1 MAAIRAPGFCDKA
14 GDIGLRV
21 VQPTQMLTPMLAE
34 MVWIAV
40 RQISAKSICHDFIRG
55 FSGRTCRLVHHDQ
68 QVVRDVQAV
77 LGCHDALFLS
87 GRKKLRKR
95 CCVAKMHRNE
105 AF

>member
-1 MAAIRAPGFCDKA
+1 
-14 GDIGLRV
+14 
-21 VQPTQMLTPMLAE
+21 
-34 MVWIAV
+34 
-40 RQISAKSICHDFIRG
+40 
-55 FSGRTCRLVHHDQ
+55 
-68 QVVRDVQAV
+68 VQAV